1 LELFRRLAWI
11 LLKVVGG
18 ILLLVLLLT
27 GACIWYMK
35 PPSDTSLQ
43 RRFYER
49 RADLEQIVKMM
60 EQDVHMFRIAQ
71 DFTWSDDPV
80 SIRKIKISEDRWNQ
94 YREIFRHAGVPKGT
108 SKDSA
113 GDIEIIAWTAGLAI
127 AGTTLSYVHCGKK
140 TSTDL
145 EKALLPCIER
155 KESGELREK
164 DVFIRYKRIEGD
176 WYIYQFSD

>member
-1 LELFRRLAWI
+1 
-11 LLKVVGG
+11 
-18 ILLLVLLLT
+18 
-27 GACIWYMK
+27 MK

-43 RRFYER
+43 RRFYEH

-71 DFTWSDDPV
+71 DFTWSDDSV

-94 YREIFRHAGVPKGT
+94 YREIFRLAGVPKGT
-108 SKDSA
+108 SRDSA

-145 EKALLPCIER
+145 EKALFYPASSERNQVSFGKKMSLSDTNESRETGTSTSFQTEIER
-155 KESGELREK
+155 PMTPH
-164 DVFIRYKRIEGD
+164 
-176 WYIYQFSD
+176 